1 MLGLLYKRVERTN
14 LIMSHKNI
22 CSVVSVLVGA
32 AALFLTIH
40 SSAGAQTLSQGWYKV
55 CSKQHDVDVCN
66 TMNTVL
72 SNTGQPLTAFNLVE
86 IKGKQ
91 NEKRIGIQ
99 VPTGRFLP
107 EGVHI
112 QIGDNFSKK
121 IPYVI
126 CNGPSCIAND
136 VLDDKLIATMKSGSK
151 MVITTINYRGSANP
165 IEFSLSGFTAAYT
178 GPGMEEKDFQ
188 QEQIKLQQAIQS
200 NQKEIEDRM
209 RAEQE
214 KAKQK

>member
-1 MLGLLYKRVERTN
+1 
-14 LIMSHKNI
+14 MSHKNFY
-22 CSVVSVLVGA
+22 SAVSVLVGA
-32 AALFLTIH
+32 AALFFIAGI
-40 SSAGAQTLSQGWYKV
+40 SANAQTLSQGWYKV
-55 CSKQHDVDVCN
+55 CSKQNDVDICN

-91 NEKRIGIQ
+91 NEQRIGIQ

-112 QIGDNFSKK
+112 QIGDSFSKK
-121 IPYVI
+121 IPYII

-136 VLDDKLIATMKSGSK
+136 VLDDKLIAAMKSGTK
-151 MVITTINYRGSANP
+151 MVVTTVNFRGAANP
-165 IEFSLSGFTAAYT
+165 IEFSLNGFTAAYT

-200 NQKEIEDRM
+200 NQKEIEERM

>member
-1 MLGLLYKRVERTN
+1 
-14 LIMSHKNI
+14 MSHKNFY
-22 CSVVSVLVGA
+22 SAVSVLVGA
-32 AALFLTIH
+32 AALFLVASI
-40 SSAGAQTLSQGWYKV
+40 SANAQTLSQGWYKV
-55 CSKQHDVDVCN
+55 CSKQHDVDICN

-112 QIGDNFSKK
+112 QIGDGFSKK
-121 IPYVI
+121 IPYII

-136 VLDDKLIATMKSGSK
+136 VLDDKLIAAMKSGTK
-151 MVITTINYRGSANP
+151 MVVTTVNFRGSANP
-165 IEFSLSGFTAAYT
+165 IEFSLNGFTAAYT

-200 NQKEIEDRM
+200 NQKEIEERM